1 MKPLKSTKLYI
12 PALYFILI
20 GLEGLSILAWFNYE
34 NGNSIRPEGWVAAR
48 SIRLISLGWLIL
60 AAALVIFGLFLLLH
74 NKAIQNFYNRV
85 EISRVGD
92 YLRLRRLL
100 LILCTAFLLLTT
112 AMILIWGANNAVIK
126 YFTEPLSIW
135 IYLIIIQ
142 LLFLVIF
149 GIVLPSGSGDKKAF
163 LICLAS
169 IAAIWLLIVV
179 TRIGLNPDD
188 RYWNVAG
195 VPVLLNQLVL
205 IIFLVL
211 IGDLILDKMK
221 ARNTSKR
228 TPGVWLDVVICL
240 LLWIG
245 AAWLWNQAPFSN
257 SFFAEGP
264 YPPNQDYYPY
274 SDAALT
280 DLGGQYM
287 LIGERLEYPYF
298 TEKPLYTFFLGLLH
312 QFVGQNYLTT
322 TTWQIIC
329 FALFPV
335 ILYLLGKEFY
345 HRLFGLSLDIFAV
358 VKEYNAIFSTF
369 KISVSNSR

>member
-1 MKPLKSTKLYI
+1 MKPIKPAKLYI

-20 GLEGLSILAWFNYE
+20 GLEGLSLLAWLNYE
-34 NGNSIRPEGWVAAR
+34 NGNFIRPEGWVAVR

-74 NKAIQNFYNRV
+74 NKAIQNFYKRV
-85 EISRVGD
+85 ESSLVGD
-92 YLRLRRLL
+92 YSRLRRLL

-112 AMILIWGANNAVIK
+112 ATILIWGANNAVIK

-169 IAAIWLLIVV
+169 IAAIWLLVV
-179 TRIGLNPDD
+179 ITRIGLNPDD

-211 IGDLILDKMK
+211 IGDLILDKLK
-221 ARNTSKR
+221 ARNTSRR
-228 TPGVWLDVVICL
+228 TPGVWLDVVICF

-322 TTWQIIC
+322 TTWQI
-329 FALFPV
+329 V
-335 ILYLLGKEFY
+335 
-345 HRLFGLSLDIFAV
+345 V
-358 VKEYNAIFSTF
+358 VK
-369 KISVSNSR
+369 

>member
-1 MKPLKSTKLYI
+1 
-12 PALYFILI
+12 
-20 GLEGLSILAWFNYE
+20 
-34 NGNSIRPEGWVAAR
+34 
-48 SIRLISLGWLIL
+48 
-60 AAALVIFGLFLLLH
+60 
-74 NKAIQNFYNRV
+74 
-85 EISRVGD
+85 
-92 YLRLRRLL
+92 
-100 LILCTAFLLLTT
+100 
-112 AMILIWGANNAVIK
+112 
-126 YFTEPLSIW
+126 
-135 IYLIIIQ
+135 
-142 LLFLVIF
+142 
-149 GIVLPSGSGDKKAF
+149 
-163 LICLAS
+163 
-169 IAAIWLLIVV
+169 
-179 TRIGLNPDD
+179 LNPDD

-211 IGDLILDKMK
+211 MGDLILDKMK
-221 ARNTSKR
+221 VRKAGKR
-228 TPGVWLDVVICL
+228 TAGVWLDVVICL

-322 TTWQIIC
+322 TTWQIVC

-335 ILYLLGKEFY
+335 LLYLLGKEFY
-345 HRLFGLSLDIFAV
+345 HRLFGLSLALFAV

-369 KISVSNSR
+369 KISVSNSRLYLSEFPTMILMALLALILLKWFKKPQKKSPWIILSGAVLGFALMVRTNALLLVPCVMLAAMFIYKFHWKQIWPAWGIFILGFALAIAPWTAYNRMEYGTDPFSYKIQAVIQTRFCTKNKAQLQRDYRLMTRSY